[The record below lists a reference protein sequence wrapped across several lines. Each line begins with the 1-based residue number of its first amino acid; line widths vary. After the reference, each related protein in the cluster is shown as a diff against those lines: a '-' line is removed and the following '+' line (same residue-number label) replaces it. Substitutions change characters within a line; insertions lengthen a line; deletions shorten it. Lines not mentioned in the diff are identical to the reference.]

1 MVVPERINLAQDL
14 LNKENVPWIE
24 LDNGYKI
31 YTKLVS
37 YKNVEQ
43 RLKLVYSQQAF
54 DKEVET
60 LNKNIA
66 KEHKELTNLLKY
78 NEYSCQKDAIKEV
91 NNINKNLKFHTLEY
105 DIIIEYQYDRKGR
118 PNKNETPK
126 GQSFKLVHQ

>member
-43 RLKLVYSQQAF
+43 RWKLVYSQQAF

-78 NEYSCQKDAIKEV
+78 NEYSRQKDAIKEV
-91 NNINKNLKFHTLEY
+91 NNINKNCSCSAVVNQLMYMWLFYSEN
-105 DIIIEYQYDRKGR
+105 IIFYSNNLNNAI
-118 PNKNETPK
+118 NTA
-126 GQSFKLVHQ
+126 L

>member
-43 RLKLVYSQQAF
+43 RWKLVYSQQAF

-91 NNINKNLKFHTLEY
+91 NNINKDLKYHTLEY
-105 DIIIEYQYDRKGR
+105 DVI
-118 PNKNETPK
+118 
-126 GQSFKLVHQ
+126 